1 MLQLSYPLL
10 LLLLPLPWLLL
21 RWLPPQPSAQ
31 PALQVPFMARLAR
44 ASRQAPQPQLI
55 PRRLPLQWLQLGL
68 IWLALLLALA
78 RPVWLGEPVVET
90 RPGRDLLLAVDISGS
105 MDTADMQAADTD
117 GGDPITRLAA
127 LKTVLNQLVRERPG
141 DRFGLIVFGSA
152 PYLQLPFSQDPA
164 LFSQLLAEVKPPM
177 AGPKTMLGD
186 AIGLALKLFAASES
200 PEKLLLLFTDGND
213 SGSQIEPLI
222 AAGFA
227 AQAGIKIH
235 TIAVGDPAT
244 PGQPALDLTGL
255 AALAERTGG
264 QLFMARAPAELA
276 QLQARLATLEPSQLQ
291 QRYHQPRQPL
301 YHWPLAV
308 ALLVALAVHGWLGW
322 QQWRQLRRPAAGEV
336 PHAE

>member
-1 MLQLSYPLL
+1 MLHLSYPLL

-21 RWLPPQPSAQ
+21 RWLPPQPTAQ
-31 PALQVPFMARLAR
+31 PALAVPFMDRLAR
-44 ASRQAPQPQLI
+44 ASRQTPQTQLV
-55 PRRLPLQWLQLGL
+55 PRRLPLQWFQLGV
-68 IWLALLLALA
+68 IWLALLLALT

-105 MDTADMQAADTD
+105 MDTTDMSSGSGEQTS
-117 GGDPITRLAA
+117 RLAA
-127 LKTVLNQLVRERPG
+127 LKTLLTALVAEREG
-141 DRFGLIVFGSA
+141 DRVGLIVFGSA

-164 LFSQLLAEVKPPM
+164 LFSKLLTEVKPPM

-186 AIGLALKLFAASES
+186 AIGLGLKLFAASEQ

-213 SGSQIEPLI
+213 SGSKIEPLT

-227 AQAGIKIH
+227 ARAGIKIH
-235 TIAVGDPAT
+235 TVAVGDPAT

-264 QLFMARAPAELA
+264 QLFMARSPAELA
-276 QLQARLATLEPSQLQ
+276 QLKSRLAQLEPSAVQTHS
-291 QRYHQPRQPL
+291 YQPRQPL

-308 ALLVALAVHGWLGW
+308 ALIFALLVHGWLGW
-322 QQWRQLRRPAAGEV
+322 RQWYQLRRVGATDAD
-336 PHAE
+336 